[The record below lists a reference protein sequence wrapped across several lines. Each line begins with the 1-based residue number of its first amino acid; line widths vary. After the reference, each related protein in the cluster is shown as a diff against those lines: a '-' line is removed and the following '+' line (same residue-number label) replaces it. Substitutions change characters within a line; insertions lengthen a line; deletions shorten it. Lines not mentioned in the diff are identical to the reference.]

1 LFVVASVVDVVV
13 YSSAACINAA
23 AVITALNS
31 FLDNLELAL
40 QISLT
45 LFSLTLWQSDC

>member
-13 YSSAACINAA
+13 YCINAA

-40 QISLT
+40 QISLA
-45 LFSLTLWQSDC
+45 LFSFTLLQCDC